1 MSGGTPKTDVAD
13 YWHGEIPFFTPKDAV
28 DAPYVLDTEKHL
40 TDRGLAACNSQLY
53 PKGTIFITAR
63 GTVGNLNLAQAP
75 MAMNQSC
82 YALKGK
88 GDLSQFFLFSALKEA
103 VQQFKSRAGGAVF
116 DAIVVNTFKIIPFLR
131 PPQELVREYTELV
144 DPMFHQIDRLLL
156 QSAKLREARDR
167 LLPRLM
173 SGDLVV

>member
-1 MSGGTPKTDVAD
+1 MSK
-13 YWHGEIPFFTPKDAV
+13 
-28 DAPYVLDTEKHL
+28 
-40 TDRGLAACNSQLY
+40 
-53 PKGTIFITAR
+53 
-63 GTVGNLNLAQAP
+63 
-75 MAMNQSC
+75 
-82 YALKGK
+82 
-88 GDLSQFFLFSALKEA
+88 FFLFSALKEA

-144 DPMFHQIDRLLL
+144 DPMFLLIDRLLL
-156 QSAKLREARDR
+156 QSAKLREARDL